1 MGKRVDFAG
10 STLILASQRS
20 VRRTDARAFRNVA
33 DPAKSASRHAR
44 PRILRSRRPRCR
56 SQLSFN

>member
-33 DPAKSASRHAR
+33 DPAKSASRH
-44 PRILRSRRPRCR
+44 PLTRILPLAAPSSP
-56 SQLSFN
+56 LTIKF